1 MEEKKK
7 RDICVISKVRRVR
20 GRMTVLLGGFLMK
33 LKGKMLL
40 GLVISITAISSFE

>member
-20 GRMTVLLGGFLMK
+20 GDSDCSFEWVSHEIK

-40 GLVISITAISSFE
+40 GLGY